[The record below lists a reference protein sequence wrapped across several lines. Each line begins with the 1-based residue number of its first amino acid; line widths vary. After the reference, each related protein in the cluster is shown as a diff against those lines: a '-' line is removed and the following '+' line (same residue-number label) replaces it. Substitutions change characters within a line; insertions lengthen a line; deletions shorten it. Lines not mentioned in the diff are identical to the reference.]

1 MAKGGIL
8 MFESYNLENFGKRVR
23 DLRQSLGYT
32 QKEVHEN
39 TGIGL
44 ETIRRLEKGE
54 RLVKFDTLTYL
65 SLFYKIDLL
74 EELRIYSS
82 SNKIL
87 RYYDRLD
94 DIIVSYDYQKLMNLS
109 NDFEKYIGND
119 DENTLELFKLN
130 TINQFKQLIK
140 GITYLFSGEKST
152 NNLALD
158 NFLNSLQITIPNFS
172 LDNFKDHKYNVFEM
186 RILLII
192 GVTLNETENH
202 KKSNEILIFIITK
215 LNFDKRAVFN
225 EKKSII
231 KTYFNISY
239 NYNDLYNHKKA
250 LEYANRGIEYCKENH
265 LLYNLNHL
273 YYRKGI
279 AEYLLGKD
287 EKIYM
292 DSLHKAIHVLEIQG
306 QYELAKVYN
315 NVTKDTYNINI
326 N

>member
-1 MAKGGIL
+1 
-8 MFESYNLENFGKRVR
+8 MFESYNLEGFGKRVR

-74 EELRIYSS
+74 EELRSYNSA
-82 SNKIL
+82 NKL
-87 RYYDRLD
+87 LKYYDKLD
-94 DIIVSYDYQKLMNLS
+94 DVIVSYDYQKLMNLS
-109 NDFEKYIGND
+109 NDFKKYIGND

-130 TINQFKQLIK
+130 TINQFKVLVK
-140 GITYLFSGEKST
+140 GITYLFSEEKDT

-158 NFLNSLQITIPNFS
+158 KFLNSLQITIPNFS
-172 LDNFKDHKYNVFEM
+172 LDNFKDHKYNIFEM

-192 GVTLNETENH
+192 GITLNETENH
-202 KKSNEILIFIITK
+202 KKSNDILKFIITK
-215 LNFDKRAVFN
+215 LNFDKKAVYN
-225 EKKSII
+225 EKKIII

-239 NYNDLYNHKKA
+239 NYNDLYNQEEA
-250 LEYANRGIEYCKENH
+250 LKYANKGIEYCKANE
-265 LLYNLNHL
+265 LIYNLNHL

-287 EKIYM
+287 EDIYM
-292 DSLHKAIHVLEIQG
+292 DSLHKAIQVLEIQD
-306 QYELAKVYN
+306 QYELATMYKDI
-315 NVTKDTYNINI
+315 TADTYNLKIN
-326 N
+326 

>member
-1 MAKGGIL
+1 
-8 MFESYNLENFGKRVR
+8 MFESHNLEDFGKRVKN
-23 DLRQSLGYT
+23 LRQSLGYT
-32 QKEVHEN
+32 QKEVHQN

-54 RLVKFDTLTYL
+54 RLIRFDNLTDL

-74 EELRIYSS
+74 EELRNYNSA
-82 SNKIL
+82 NKLL
-87 RYYDRLD
+87 RYYDKLD

-158 NFLNSLQITIPNFS
+158 KFIESLQITIANFT
-172 LDNFKDHKYNVFEM
+172 LDNFANQRYNVFEM

-202 KKSNEILIFIITK
+202 KKSNEILQFIITK

-225 EKKSII
+225 EKKLII

-239 NYNDLYNHKKA
+239 NYNDLDNQEEA
-250 LEYANRGIEYCKENH
+250 LKYANKGIEYCKTNE
-265 LLYNLNHL
+265 LIYNLNHL

-279 AEYLLGKD
+279 AEHLLGKK

-292 DSLHKAIHVLEIQG
+292 DSLHKAIQILEIQG
-306 QYELAKVYN
+306 RYELAKVYT